1 MKILQIFAA
10 VIGAMVM
17 AISPGHGRTVEVIT
31 PDPPAASC
39 QNSAGDLFGDEKLA
53 SGPEIDGA
61 ELASVDQLMTQ
72 VEEMAWQGLSRAI
85 TINGG
90 DFSGWDFSGKTL
102 RNICFVKSNL
112 KASKWRGTDASGM
125 GFVGADLAG
134 ADMTEAKLRFVL
146 LRNANLKN
154 TNMTDADL
162 YLGRLDGGWFESS
175 HEGWTLA
182 GANMSNFTFDCG
194 ITLADGC
201 SLERDGVNIRGAD
214 LRVADFESYR
224 LPDVTGARL
233 TYAIVGFRDIA
244 NLASAKLDGPIRI
257 RGGGKIVW
265 LSQSEVTLL
274 QEAVAAAE
282 QGGEPSFACTMAQSA
297 TEKAICGE
305 YESELRRLD
314 RILAASW
321 KAALAAL
328 PGEKAA
334 LKSSQKAWIKNRDAC
349 TGKRDQRSCLTES
362 YWARIEELERF
373 HADGAA
379 PLQRGKSALFIAF
392 PVDLDD
398 SFLTT
403 PLFAKIKPAFIGA
416 SHSEVIISRG
426 DDGRYALTGGAIGA
440 NAHTCSAGGS
450 GIYFDDNSGWYGA
463 MLREEGEAAAPAKF
477 LPAFQLAGKYLRIF
491 ADGRPDYQQYPDAFA
506 TCGMRASFSTMRHIE
521 LTHAELAKRQKALSD
536 W

>member
-1 MKILQIFAA
+1 MKVLQIFA
-10 VIGAMVM
+10 VVMGAMVM
-17 AISPGHGRTVEVIT
+17 AISPGHGRSIEVIT

-39 QNSAGDLFGDEKLA
+39 QNSAGDLSGDEKLA
-53 SGPEIDGA
+53 GGPEIDGA
-61 ELASVDQLMTQ
+61 ELASVDQLMMQ
-72 VEEMAWQGLSRAI
+72 VEKMAWRSLSRAI

-102 RNICFVKSNL
+102 KNICFVKSNL
-112 KASKWRGTDASGM
+112 KDSKWHGTDASGI
-125 GFVGADLAG
+125 GFVGADLED
-134 ADMTEAKLRFVL
+134 ADMSGAKLRFAL

-154 TNMTDADL
+154 TNMTGADL
-162 YLGRLDGGWFESS
+162 RFGRLDGGWFESS
-175 HEGWTLA
+175 HEGWNLS
-182 GANMSNFTFDCG
+182 GADMNSFVFDCG
-194 ITLADGC
+194 ITLIDGC
-201 SLERDGVNIRGAD
+201 SLERDGVNMRGAD
-214 LRVADFESYR
+214 LRSMDIETYR
-224 LPDVTGARL
+224 LPDVAGARL
-233 TYAIVGFRDIA
+233 ASAIVGFRDIA

-265 LSQSEVTLL
+265 LSQFEVTLL

-282 QGGEPSFACTMAQSA
+282 QGGEPSFACAKAQSA

-328 PGEKAA
+328 PGEKAE
-334 LKSSQKAWIKNRDAC
+334 LKFSQKAWLKQRDAC
-349 TGKRDQRSCLTES
+349 TATSDQRSCFTES
-362 YWARIEELERF
+362 YWARIAKLERF
-373 HADGAA
+373 HADGAP
-379 PLQRGKSALFIAF
+379 PLQRWKSALFIAF
-392 PVDLDD
+392 PVDLDER
-398 SFLTT
+398 FLAT
-403 PLFAKIKPAFIGA
+403 PLFAKLKLAFIGA

-450 GIYFDDNSGWYGA
+450 GIYFDDDSGWYGA
-463 MLREEGEAAAPAKF
+463 MLREEGEAATPAKF

-491 ADGRPDYQQYPDAFA
+491 ADGRPDYTKYPDAFA

-521 LTHAELAKRQKALSD
+521 LTEAELAKRQKALSD